1 MESINLYY
9 NENLIRKNKDA
20 IWIGIPVEE
29 ITMDFYLK
37 GEQINLYQ
45 EIILRL
51 FKCGYGDKKS
61 IEEVLKFSGI
71 SEGIGEEENDLID
84 YILKELETL
93 GYIQNG
99 EITEKGKEALLE
111 IDIEHKEDK
120 ALGSVFYNII
130 SQEYENY
137 IEADIK
143 NLYGKNYIKKKEIE
157 KEKNG
162 KKINFGTTGNPIK
175 IEIDFLEGEMKSK
188 INSFSIEDLVK
199 IKREELR
206 SLNNELGENDLR
218 EKIEFLKDLR
228 KYIKKDSKLSYLLVG
243 IDSNGNVLNSFY
255 PNKNDRGLK
264 IELEKIKHLKTKF
277 KEKVEE
283 KYGIDKGKKREVK
296 RELREKERII
306 LEESGNKLE
315 EAIKLVQKLSI
326 LYYDEDN
333 VLEERYKR
341 NIPLIY
347 ESFAEVFNY
356 LLRKYSKN
364 RSLIKNRNI
373 ELALK
378 NIFKDNYP
386 LDKELTYFYTSNIAS
401 NISEFIL
408 ESEELINLFRYA
420 IYLENRVGEEKLEN
434 YLKEHLEFFS
444 FIKKLIPERNRF
456 NHSGENQEYQD
467 EDVDFEFE
475 AEGKKILVDLIE
487 TIFEFKFNNSLNT
500 QTQTLDENL
509 TKNIKKQCEKE
520 IEIEFAGVDNLQ
532 LLKKLINLLES
543 FKYYESFK
551 NLIYKKEIIM
561 SIGKLLEATLKMLR
575 NKIEGKHLE
584 LLEFGNNNSKT
595 IKLSEVD
602 KKFFNNSK
610 ENGEIDFLFDKIKTQ
625 VEVQKK
631 KVIRMAFSFKNGT
644 LNTYAL
650 ALLYSSGNFLIKE
663 IIEKYPEFFKLV
675 FIVSDL
681 RGHSGKKFLEKTD
694 ENIERDIKK
703 VEEFMKEILEIIK
716 KILIEIGK

>member
-157 KEKNG
+157 KEKNE
-162 KKINFGTTGNPIK
+162 KKTNFGTTGNPIK

-206 SLNNELGENDLR
+206 SLNNELEENDFR

-264 IELEKIKHLKTKF
+264 IELEKIEHLKTKF

-296 RELREKERII
+296 RELREKERVI

-315 EAIKLVQKLSI
+315 EAIKLVQNLSI

-364 RSLIKNRNI
+364 KSLIKNRNV

-378 NIFKDNYP
+378 NIFKENYP
-386 LDKELTYFYTSNIAS
+386 LDEDLIYFYTSKIEE
-401 NISEFIL
+401 NISQFIL
-408 ESEELINLFRYA
+408 ESEKLLDLFRYT
-420 IYLENRVGEEKLEN
+420 IYLENRKGEEKLEK
-434 YLKEHLEFFS
+434 YLKKNLGFFS
-444 FIKKLIPERNRF
+444 YIKKLITERNRF

-475 AEGKKILVDLIE
+475 SEGKEILIDFIE
-487 TIFEFKFNNSLNT
+487 TVFEFKFNTSLNAHSV
-500 QTQTLDENL
+500 DENL
-509 TKNIKKQCEKE
+509 VLNIKKQCEKE
-520 IEIEFAGVDNLQ
+520 IEIEFAGIDNIL
-532 LLKKLINLLES
+532 LLKKLINSLES
-543 FKYYESFK
+543 FRYYSNFK
-551 NLIYKKEIIM
+551 NIVHKKKIIM
-561 SIGKLLEATLKMLR
+561 SVGILLEATLKMLR
-575 NKIEGKHLE
+575 DKIEGKHLE
-584 LLEFGNNNSKT
+584 LLELEMKKNGT
-595 IKLSEVD
+595 ISLSEVD
-602 KKFFNNSK
+602 ERFFK
-610 ENGEIDFLFDKIKTQ
+610 ENIKDGEIDSLFDEIKTQ
-625 VEVQKK
+625 VAVQKK
-631 KVIRMAFSFKNGT
+631 KIIRTALSFKKGT

-650 ALLYSSGNFLIKE
+650 ALLYSKGTLLIKE
-663 IIEKYPEFFKLV
+663 ILEKCPEFFKLV
-675 FIVSDL
+675 FVVSDL